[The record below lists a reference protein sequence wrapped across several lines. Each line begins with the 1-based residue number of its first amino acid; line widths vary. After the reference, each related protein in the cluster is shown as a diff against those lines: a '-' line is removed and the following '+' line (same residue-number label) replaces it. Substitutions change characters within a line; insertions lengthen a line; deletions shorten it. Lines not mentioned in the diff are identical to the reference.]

1 MQRCKPPQDESEK
14 ESKKVSEESGM
25 EARTQK
31 AMRIEKDT
39 MGGVNVPAH
48 AMWGAQTQRSLEHF
62 HIGDHQF
69 SPLFIKAFALVKKA
83 AALTNAELGNL
94 DNERTKLIVKACDE
108 ILAGLHSDQFP
119 LSVWQT
125 GSGTQTNM
133 NLNEV
138 IANRANELAGG
149 SYGDNAPL
157 HPNDHVNRSQSSNDV
172 FPTVMH
178 VAGMQLLSGSLLP
191 ALDAMID
198 ELARKAGEFSDEIK
212 SGRTHMMDATPVTL
226 GQEFGAYRQ
235 QLFYAREQILASQAG
250 LAQLAI
256 GGSAVGTGLNTDVR
270 WASLVTK
277 QISTLSGLSFESAP
291 DKFMALAAHDALV
304 DVHGRLTVLATALFK
319 MASDVRL
326 MNSGPR
332 CGLSEIRI
340 PANEP
345 GSSIMPG
352 KVNPT
357 QVEALTM
364 VCVKVIGNNTAMT
377 MAGSQGH
384 FQLNVFKPL
393 IIHLLLESMTLLA
406 DAMDSFREHCLHGIR
421 ANTEQLAKYVE
432 RSLMLVT
439 VLSPEIGYENAA
451 KAAKY
456 AEEHDASLK
465 EAVVALGFL
474 SADEFDQRVDPHKM
488 LFPFE
493 TKPG

>member
-1 MQRCKPPQDESEK
+1 MTTRPNS
-14 ESKKVSEESGM
+14 
-25 EARTQK
+25 
-31 AMRIEKDT
+31 RIEKDT
-39 MGGVNVPAH
+39 MGEIAVPSEVL
-48 AMWGAQTQRSLEHF
+48 WGAQTQRSLAHF
-62 HIGDHQF
+62 RIGTEKF
-69 SPLFIKAFALVKKA
+69 SPLFIRAFALVKKA
-83 AALTNAELGNL
+83 AAMTNLELGAL
-94 DNERTKLIVKACDE
+94 DETRAALIVQACDE
-108 ILAGLHSDQFP
+108 ILAGRHDAQFP

-138 IANRANELAGG
+138 IANRGNEIAGG
-149 SYGDNAPL
+149 RRGDHAPL

-178 VAGMQLLSGSLLP
+178 VAASQLLLQSLLP
-191 ALDAMID
+191 ALDALIV
-198 ELARKAGEFSDEIK
+198 ELTRKSNEFADDLK

-226 GQEFGAYRQ
+226 GQEFGGYRAQ
-235 QLFYAREQILASQAG
+235 MEYARARLAEGMTG

-256 GGSAVGTGLNTDVR
+256 GGSAVGTGLNTDIR
-270 WASLVTK
+270 WAERVAR
-277 QISTLSGLSFESAP
+277 QISELSGITFVSAP

-304 DVHGRLTVLATALFK
+304 DMHGRLTLLATALFK
-319 MASDVRL
+319 MASDIRL

-332 CGLSEIRI
+332 CGLAEIRI

-364 VCVKVIGNNTAMT
+364 VCLRVMGNNTTVA

-384 FQLNVFKPL
+384 FELNVFKPL
-393 IIHLLLESMTLLA
+393 LIHTLLESMELLA
-406 DAMDSFREHCLHGIR
+406 DAMNGFREHCLSGIV
-421 ANTEQLAKYVE
+421 ANAEQLARSVE

-439 VLSPEIGYENAA
+439 ILTPEIGYEKAA
-451 KAAKY
+451 QAAKY
-456 AEEHDASLK
+456 AEQHDSSLK

-474 SADEFDQRVDPHKM
+474 TPSQFDAKVDPHKM
-488 LFPFE
+488 LFPFSE
-493 TKPG
+493 KPG